1 METGV
6 LGFSVRIAMTDD
18 DFHQARTVRAAAYG
32 HHDPQIGSRFG
43 AADPMDRAEGTVV
56 LLCRDKQTGA
66 GIGTARIQ
74 VSGFGPLLLE
84 NSLTLPEWLANK
96 PRAQISR
103 LAVLA
108 GAESVVKLSLM
119 KASYQYCLATQVRW
133 MVIGA
138 RNAALI
144 RNYRNLGFKDV
155 FEPGAWV
162 PLASGGGLP
171 HQILAFDVVGARA
184 AWQATRNRLY
194 GFMTETTHADLQV
207 VTAPAHQPEHAVAVN
222 DSAMAPLA
230 LAA

>member
-1 METGV
+1 MESGS
-6 LGFSVRIAMTDD
+6 LAFSVRMAVTDD
-18 DFHQARTVRAAAYG
+18 DFREVCAVRAAAYG
-32 HHDPQIGSRFG
+32 HHDPQMGPKFG
-43 AADPMDRAEGTVV
+43 QAEALDRADGTAVW
-56 LLCRDKQTGA
+56 LCRDKQTGQ
-66 GIGTARIQ
+66 GIGTLRIQ
-74 VSGFGPLLLE
+74 VSGFGPLVLE
-84 NSLTLPEWLANK
+84 DSLTLPSWLAHK

-108 GAESVVKLSLM
+108 GAQSVVKLSLM

-138 RNAALI
+138 RSAALI

-194 GFMTETTHADLQV
+194 GFMTETSHPDLQV
-207 VTAPAHQPEHAVAVN
+207 VAPADSPPVSAN
-222 DSAMAPLA
+222 DSRLQPLPI
-230 LAA
+230 AA

>member
-1 METGV
+1 METARFGFAVRVAMLDSDFREAGV
-6 LGFSVRIAMTDD
+6 
-18 DFHQARTVRAAAYG
+18 VRAAAYG
-32 HHDPQIGSRFG
+32 HHDPELGPKFG
-43 AADPMDRAEGTVV
+43 DIEPLDRAEGTAVF
-56 LLCRDKQTGA
+56 LCRDNASGQST
-66 GIGTARIQ
+66 GTARIQ
-74 VSGFGPLLLE
+74 VSGFGPLALE
-84 NSLTLPEWLANK
+84 NSLALPAWLSSR

-108 GAESVVKLSLM
+108 GADPLVKLSLM

-144 RNYRNLGFKDV
+144 RNYRGLGFKNV

-171 HQILAFDVVGARA
+171 HQILAFDVAGAKA

-194 GFMTETTHADLQV
+194 GFMTETYQSDLQV
-207 VTAPAHQPEHAVAVN
+207 LAAN
-222 DSAMAPLA
+222 DSAIQPLKV
-230 LAA
+230 AAAA

>member
-6 LGFSVRIAMTDD
+6 LGFSLRIAMTDD
-18 DFHQARTVRAAAYG
+18 DFRESRAVRAAAYG
-32 HHDPQIGSRFG
+32 HHDPGIGSRFG
-43 AADPMDRAEGTVV
+43 GEDPMDRAEGTVV

-66 GIGTARIQ
+66 GIGSARIQ

-84 NSLTLPEWLANK
+84 NSLTLPGWLANK

-108 GAESVVKLSLM
+108 GAEPVVKLSLM

-144 RNYRNLGFKDV
+144 RNYRSLGFKDV
-155 FEPGAWV
+155 FDAGAWV

-171 HQILAFDVVGARA
+171 HQILAFDVVGARE

-194 GFMTETTHADLQV
+194 GFMTETHHADLQV
-207 VTAPAHQPEHAVAVN
+207 VAHAAHPLEGSVAVN
-222 DSAMAPLA
+222 DSGMAPLA
-230 LAA
+230 LVA